1 MTNLNFNKIHRIKIR
16 FLSSLSLSLLLL
28 FSLAHGAF
36 AEELTVPGEIKKDAA
51 MTKEKKNKEDKEE
64 KMGKSDA
71 GIAEGFTKPINNLES
86 SESKTKNIPNTPQ
99 GSSPDTN
106 QNSDKAI
113 RGDNVEAAAEAAVT
127 TGVPSISSGKETKK
141 SNQGSEK
148 DEKKDEKKEKQ
159 DKKDKQDKQEK
170 KNLSQLS
177 HKKTVTEGFR
187 EIFFADN
194 EQVSVPLSNRD
205 INRVLVKGD
214 KIQSV
219 NGPVGLFVA
228 KNDSLGA
235 LYVNAYGD
243 TPFTIFVSTVK
254 GHSFSLLAFPKSC
267 YGKNI
272 ILVSTTPILDD
283 QLDGSSYQ
291 KTLINLISNVIN
303 NELPDD
309 VATLSV
315 KKLKKTD
322 FYHLATIK
330 PIAAYSSDS
339 YVVIV
344 SEVQNKTKT
353 AVNLKPSYFYRPGIK
368 AVALS
373 EPVLPPKETVL
384 LYRVFLN
391 SDGLSRN

>member
-36 AEELTVPGEIKKDAA
+36 AEELTVPEEIKKDAA

-64 KMGKSDA
+64 KEEKMGKSDA
-71 GIAEGFTKPINNLES
+71 SISEGFTKPINNLES

-127 TGVPSISSGKETKK
+127 TGLPPISSGKETKK

-148 DEKKDEKKEKQ
+148 DEKKEKQ
-159 DKKDKQDKQEK
+159 DKKEEKEK

-194 EQVSVPLSNRD
+194 EQVSVSLSNRD

-219 NGPVGLFVA
+219 NGPAGLFVA

-309 VATLSV
+309 VAALSV